1 MRTAI
6 TTVLLTLAAA
16 SKLGKTA
23 VASPA
28 GADAAP
34 ATAPASTDAT
44 PAAVP
49 VAADNADYTNFS
61 NIDTQVTTTDA
72 ELEALEAASE
82 GFEDDVIKAQMNV
95 DLATLA
101 HQNAVDDHNE
111 AVCHHAL
118 ELIMSTMYTCTN
130 ALAAGV

>member
-1 MRTAI
+1 MNVDLA
-6 TTVLLTLAAA
+6 TLAHQN
-16 SKLGKTA
+16 
-23 VASPA
+23 
-28 GADAAP
+28 
-34 ATAPASTDAT
+34 
-44 PAAVP
+44 
-49 VAADNADYTNFS
+49 AADNADYTNFS

>member
-72 ELEALEAASE
+72 ELEALELANE

>member
-23 VASPA
+23 GASPA

-72 ELEALEAASE
+72 ELAALEAANE

>member
-61 NIDTQVTTTDA
+61 NVDTQVTTTDA
-72 ELEALEAASE
+72 ELKALELANE

-101 HQNAVDDHNE
+101 HQNAVDDHTE

>member
-34 ATAPASTDAT
+34 ATA
-44 PAAVP
+44 
-49 VAADNADYTNFS
+49 DNADYTNFS

-72 ELEALEAASE
+72 ELAALEAANE

-118 ELIMSTMYTCTN
+118 ELIMS
-130 ALAAGV
+130 

>member
-28 GADAAP
+28 GPDAAP
-34 ATAPASTDAT
+34 ATAPVAADST

-72 ELEALEAASE
+72 ELEALELANE

>member
-16 SKLGKTA
+16 SKLGNT
-23 VASPA
+23 A
-28 GADAAP
+28 GASAVDDAAP
-34 ATAPASTDAT
+34 A
-44 PAAVP
+44 AAV
-49 VAADNADYTNFS
+49 DADYTNFS

-72 ELEALEAASE
+72 ELAALEAANE

>member
-16 SKLGKTA
+16 SKLGKTE
-23 VASPA
+23 V
-28 GADAAP
+28 AAP
-34 ATAPASTDAT
+34 TSTDAT

>member
-16 SKLGKTA
+16 SKLGMT
-23 VASPA
+23 A
-28 GADAAP
+28 GASAVDDAAP
-34 ATAPASTDAT
+34 AAAPASTDAT
-44 PAAVP
+44 P
-49 VAADNADYTNFS
+49 VADADYTNFS

-72 ELEALEAASE
+72 ELEALQLANE

-95 DLATLA
+95 ALAPLA

-111 AVCHHAL
+111 AVCHR
-118 ELIMSTMYTCTN
+118 
-130 ALAAGV
+130 

>member
-34 ATAPASTDAT
+34 ATAPVAADST

-72 ELEALEAASE
+72 ELEALELANE

>member
-23 VASPA
+23 GASPA

-34 ATAPASTDAT
+34 
-44 PAAVP
+44 
-49 VAADNADYTNFS
+49 VAASGDNADYTNFS

-72 ELEALEAASE
+72 ELEALEAANE

-101 HQNAVDDHNE
+101 HQDAVDDHNE

-130 ALAAGV
+130 ALA

>member
-34 ATAPASTDAT
+34 ATAPASADAT